1 MRPIVQ
7 PFVSK
12 GKLPLLDFFFFSP
25 VKTKRRINKSVNET
39 TGNHFE
45 VCDEREF
52 SFLFELQ
59 IP

>member
-7 PFVSK
+7 PFVSQASY
-12 GKLPLLDFFFFSP
+12 LLDFFLP
-25 VKTKRRINKSVNET
+25 LRTKGRINKPVNET

-52 SFLFELQ
+52 FFLFELQ